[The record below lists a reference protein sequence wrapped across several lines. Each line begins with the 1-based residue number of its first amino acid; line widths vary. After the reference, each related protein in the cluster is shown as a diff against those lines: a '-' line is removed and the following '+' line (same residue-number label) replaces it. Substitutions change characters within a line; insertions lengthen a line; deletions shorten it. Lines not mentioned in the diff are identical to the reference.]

1 MFLVIKTILRGIR
14 NDKTIS
20 FLSLAGLSLAF
31 CITIPL
37 VCNIKFHKSFDRFHP
52 DYDRV
57 YNVYINEVYHGTRDI
72 YGELPL
78 EFGEKIKE
86 LYPEVEGMVRTKDQ
100 SDVLVS
106 VDNSQAWKEDVLWVD
121 PSFKDIFYLKL
132 MTGDKASFLTNP
144 DEILIS
150 ASLSGKIFGNSNSV
164 GKRIKIDGRDYTI
177 SGIFNDYP
185 RNSHLKFSILI
196 PLISR
201 IPKENNYNWDSYEF
215 LTYIKLKKGTD
226 INKFGNKLQ
235 DLLTEYWV
243 PWLKSTHNLDYA
255 FNDENSIKLK
265 LMPVGDIHLHGS
277 FVSSFEN
284 ENRASLININL
295 AIVFVLLLIAYFNLI
310 GFTFSKGKK
319 HQHQITI
326 RRCIGAPRIKLIN
339 AFIFE
344 NIIYT
349 SVSFIVALIIS
360 YEIWSNNPL
369 ILNELVSIPLSR
381 FILPVTLLLL
391 LALAISVI
399 SGLVT
404 GIYFIRT
411 SLKKN
416 SENSIS
422 YSGFWLNRIM
432 IVAQMASSIVL
443 IICIAGIFKQL
454 KYLSGYDI
462 GMNTD
467 NVVIIENG
475 NKIGDHS
482 AALKNEL
489 KKSLLIKGVTCSN
502 SYPFNWMSANSFTHA
517 NSEDKTPYPFQY
529 FRVDTDFQKVFNFK
543 LVKGRWFSEKYHDDK
558 NAIIFNEAAVKVM
571 GMKDPI
577 NEEFYETISPASR
590 YHVIGVVNNF
600 NFQSLHHNVG
610 PLILYLLKNVD
621 WWRYI
626 EIKGTTSDRNKLIDE
641 IKRVWGQISGNV
653 YLDYSFLEDKLG
665 LLYEKEKKLELTVS
679 IFCLIAILITCFGL
693 LGTILNI
700 TAEKTKE
707 IGIRKINGAKVS
719 EVMTLLNRDFIK
731 WVAMAFAI
739 SCPVAWYILHKW
751 LQSFAYRT
759 ELSWWIFALAGLLA
773 LGIALLTVSWQSWR
787 AALRNPV
794 EALRYE

>member
-106 VDNSQAWKEDVLWVD
+106 VDNTQAWKEDVLWVD

-235 DLLTEYWV
+235 DLLTEYWI
-243 PWLKSTHNLDYA
+243 PWLKSTHNLDYV

-369 ILNELVSIPLSR
+369 ILNELVSIPLSKIHITCHLTP
-381 FILPVTLLLL
+381 FIG
-391 LALAISVI
+391 S
-399 SGLVT
+399 
-404 GIYFIRT
+404 
-411 SLKKN
+411 
-416 SENSIS
+416 
-422 YSGFWLNRIM
+422 
-432 IVAQMASSIVL
+432 
-443 IICIAGIFKQL
+443 CH
-454 KYLSGYDI
+454 LS
-462 GMNTD
+462 
-467 NVVIIENG
+467 
-475 NKIGDHS
+475 
-482 AALKNEL
+482 
-489 KKSLLIKGVTCSN
+489 
-502 SYPFNWMSANSFTHA
+502 
-517 NSEDKTPYPFQY
+517 Y
-529 FRVDTDFQKVFNFK
+529 FRFSNWNLLHQDKPQK
-543 LVKGRWFSEKYHDDK
+543 
-558 NAIIFNEAAVKVM
+558 
-571 GMKDPI
+571 
-577 NEEFYETISPASR
+577 EF
-590 YHVIGVVNNF
+590 
-600 NFQSLHHNVG
+600 
-610 PLILYLLKNVD
+610 
-621 WWRYI
+621 
-626 EIKGTTSDRNKLIDE
+626 
-641 IKRVWGQISGNV
+641 
-653 YLDYSFLEDKLG
+653 
-665 LLYEKEKKLELTVS
+665 
-679 IFCLIAILITCFGL
+679 
-693 LGTILNI
+693 
-700 TAEKTKE
+700 
-707 IGIRKINGAKVS
+707 
-719 EVMTLLNRDFIK
+719 
-731 WVAMAFAI
+731 
-739 SCPVAWYILHKW
+739 
-751 LQSFAYRT
+751 
-759 ELSWWIFALAGLLA
+759 
-773 LGIALLTVSWQSWR
+773 
-787 AALRNPV
+787 
-794 EALRYE
+794 

>member
-1 MFLVIKTILRGIR
+1 
-14 NDKTIS
+14 
-20 FLSLAGLSLAF
+20 
-31 CITIPL
+31 
-37 VCNIKFHKSFDRFHP
+37 
-52 DYDRV
+52 
-57 YNVYINEVYHGTRDI
+57 
-72 YGELPL
+72 
-78 EFGEKIKE
+78 
-86 LYPEVEGMVRTKDQ
+86 
-100 SDVLVS
+100 
-106 VDNSQAWKEDVLWVD
+106 
-121 PSFKDIFYLKL
+121 
-132 MTGDKASFLTNP
+132 
-144 DEILIS
+144 
-150 ASLSGKIFGNSNSV
+150 
-164 GKRIKIDGRDYTI
+164 
-177 SGIFNDYP
+177 
-185 RNSHLKFSILI
+185 
-196 PLISR
+196 
-201 IPKENNYNWDSYEF
+201 
-215 LTYIKLKKGTD
+215 
-226 INKFGNKLQ
+226 
-235 DLLTEYWV
+235 
-243 PWLKSTHNLDYA
+243 
-255 FNDENSIKLK
+255 
-265 LMPVGDIHLHGS
+265 
-277 FVSSFEN
+277 
-284 ENRASLININL
+284 
-295 AIVFVLLLIAYFNLI
+295 
-310 GFTFSKGKK
+310 
-319 HQHQITI
+319 
-326 RRCIGAPRIKLIN
+326 
-339 AFIFE
+339 
-344 NIIYT
+344 
-349 SVSFIVALIIS
+349 
-360 YEIWSNNPL
+360 
-369 ILNELVSIPLSR
+369 
-381 FILPVTLLLL
+381 
-391 LALAISVI
+391 
-399 SGLVT
+399 
-404 GIYFIRT
+404 
-411 SLKKN
+411 
-416 SENSIS
+416 
-422 YSGFWLNRIM
+422 M

-462 GMNTD
+462 GMSTD

-529 FRVDTDFQKVFNFK
+529 FRVDTDFQRVFNFK

-610 PLILYLLKNVD
+610 PLILYLLKDGD

-653 YLDYSFLEDKLG
+653 YLDYSFLEDKLE

-787 AALRNPV
+787 AASRNPV